1 MSFMSFASEMLGN
14 LFKPPATSHRP
25 GQGHQRYQQLYFL
38 WYVHAELSVRC
49 HYGGPECPYLED

>member
-14 LFKPPATSHRP
+14 LFKPRRP

-38 WYVHAELSVRC
+38 RYVYAELSVRR
-49 HYGGPECPYLED
+49 HYGGPECPHLED